1 MLPGCA
7 HRQAKKGG
15 ISASPRRPP
24 RAVGWHAAVWH
35 AWHAGGAGAV
45 HQECAE
51 ENSQRSG
58 LQKLRIEP
66 LLRRYSVLTLP
77 TWAVA
82 VGLHFWTVFH
92 DNIRSGKL
100 PSGRR
105 RGRTNPEACACRA
118 CRRVEP
124 SMQPSPTR
132 TVDDRKRPSTLPV
145 PLHYTPLYHEASQSR
160 PCLEASCV
168 PGAARLGAEVGM

>member
-1 MLPGCA
+1 MRTP
-7 HRQAKKGG
+7 
-15 ISASPRRPP
+15 ASEE
-24 RAVGWHAAVWH
+24 GWHLCEPSPSSSGGGMPPCGTRGTR
-35 AWHAGGAGAV
+35 GGAGAV

-92 DNIRSGKL
+92 DNIPSGKL

-132 TVDDRKRPSTLPV
+132 TVDDRYWRAAFRSRCITPPCTTRPVSQDPAWKLP
-145 PLHYTPLYHEASQSR
+145 PR
-160 PCLEASCV
+160 CV
-168 PGAARLGAEVGM
+168 YPEQRDWVQK